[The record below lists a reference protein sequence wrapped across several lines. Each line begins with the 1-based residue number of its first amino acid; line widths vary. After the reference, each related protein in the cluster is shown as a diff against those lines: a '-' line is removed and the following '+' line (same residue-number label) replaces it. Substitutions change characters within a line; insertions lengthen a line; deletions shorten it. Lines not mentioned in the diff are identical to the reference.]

1 MAEKADQGQENDRK
15 KADLFLTLIKHN
27 HE

>member
-15 KADLFLTLIKHN
+15 KADLTGKKLTFS
-27 HE
+27 